1 MQILSIIIPYGL
13 STERDFIAKRVE
25 YKAKNLKSDGK
36 VQYLFVEGY
45 SSCSL
50 QDSLELKDLIESQGH
65 RHYKDTR
72 QQENGAFSLASCRN
86 YGARFVQTPTMM
98 VLDVDY
104 VFLDSTLDKI
114 LKLIQTKGIVENPA
128 SFLVLPCAFLNELGT
143 QKFISGELKEE
154 EIQSSIVFNDK
165 TTLDFLTP
173 TSSSIVLNTYTFLE
187 LGGYG
192 DFVGFGYED
201 FDFFSRLLRHCA
213 TFEIMPKEL
222 KYFARNWNL
231 KDFRGFR
238 AWYALVGLEA
248 MFYGIS
254 LVHLYH
260 ERPNQNGYLSANAIN
275 KNKKLFLSNLNRKS
289 SLDPLICAKAR
300 EKVCIL
306 YSEKSNNYRILQ
318 KPCVFLG
325 EPIAAEERMF
335 FDEEEFNAQRFLDFK
350 QKHAITRFLCLNPYA
365 REQIAQIY
373 QFMRENQIP
382 FYVFERGAFPD
393 AWFFDDSGFL
403 CDSNNYDEKLWNHEI
418 TSAQKDSTLQYIK
431 GLLESNVFLE
441 DKNDIIAQDEL
452 KRTLGIRHKRV
463 IFVPLQVECDTAI
476 LHFSPYFSYEEFL
489 ETLNELAGEYFKENV
504 VFVCKKHPLGGDLDK
519 KLYKNLI
526 FAPDNCNF
534 LSLIDLSEMCV
545 LLNSGVGM
553 YAMIAKKPAIV
564 CARAFYAF
572 DGLNLQ
578 AQSKEEL
585 KAQIDSVLQNG
596 FEVNEAKM
604 LAFIRYLREDFYSY
618 LLGESVL
625 LKRQDGN
632 LFRRTTEFYFYQM
645 NLGGQKF
652 LQGKK
657 FEKQNYTLDSL
668 CYLPFAY
675 EINQDKNSFLQ
686 KKSKSGLFLAFLSWL
701 EDFKSYRKLRK
712 LLREPRNF
720 FLDSKNPL
728 FIPIKKLVSLSH
740 RLPQP

>member
-13 STERDFIAKRVE
+13 STERDFIAKRVK
-25 YKAKNLKSDGK
+25 YKAKNLKSDER
-36 VQYLFVEGY
+36 VQYLFVEGF
-45 SSCSL
+45 SSTPL

-65 RHYKDTR
+65 FYYKDVR
-72 QQENGAFSLASCRN
+72 QQEKGAYSLAACRN

-104 VFLDSTLDKI
+104 VLLDSTLDKI
-114 LKLIQTKGIVENPA
+114 LKLIQIKGIAENPA

-143 QKFISGELKEE
+143 QKFISGELREE
-154 EIQSSIVFNDK
+154 EIQSSIVWNDK
-165 TTLDFLTP
+165 KTLDFLTP
-173 TSSSIVLNTYTFLE
+173 ASSSIVLNTYTFLE

-213 TFEIMPKEL
+213 TFEIMPKEIE
-222 KYFARNWNL
+222 YFARNWNL

-254 LVHLYH
+254 LIHLWH
-260 ERPNQNGYLSANAIN
+260 IRPNQNGYLSANAV
-275 KNKKLFLSNLNRKS
+275 NKKYFLNNLSRKAV
-289 SLDPLICAKAR
+289 LDPLIFANAK

-306 YSEKSNNYRILQ
+306 HNEKSYTYRALQ

-325 EPIAAEERMF
+325 ESMAAEERMF

-350 QKHAITRFLCLNPYA
+350 QKHKITCFLCFNPYA

-403 CDSNNYDEKLWNHEI
+403 CDSNNYDEKLWNRPI
-418 TSAQKDSTLQYIK
+418 TQEQREASAQYIAS
-431 GLLESNVFLE
+431 LLNSNVFLE
-441 DKNDIIAQDEL
+441 SNNEPIGEEEL
-452 KRTLGIRHKRV
+452 QRTLGIRHKRI
-463 IFVPLQVECDTAI
+463 IFVPLQVESDTAI
-476 LHFSPYFSYEEFL
+476 LHFSPYFSFEGFL
-489 ETLNELAGEYFKENV
+489 EALNELAGEYFKENV
-504 VFVCKKHPLGGDLDK
+504 VFVCKKHPLGAQIDK
-519 KLYKNLI
+519 NLYKNLI
-526 FAPDNCNF
+526 FAPDNCSF
-534 LSLIDLSEMCV
+534 LSLLNLSEMCV

-553 YAMIAKKPAIV
+553 YAMIAKKPAIL

-572 DGLNLQ
+572 SELNLQ

-585 KAQIDSVLQNG
+585 KAQIDRVLCEG
-596 FEVNEAKM
+596 FCVNEEKM
-604 LAFIRYLREDFYSY
+604 LAFVRYLREDFYSY

-632 LFRRTTEFYFYQM
+632 LFRRTTDFYFYQM

-657 FEKQNYTLDSL
+657 FERQNYTLDSL

-675 EINQDKNSFLQ
+675 EINQDKDSFLQ

-701 EDFKSYRKLRK
+701 EGFKSYRKLRK